1 MRIGVIS
8 DTHGFLDDQVFSL
21 FEGVDHI
28 LHAGDIGGGA
38 KRRVSA
44 YDLLAQ
50 LRKIAPLTAVSGNV
64 DGFEESGIRSLIRKR
79 FGGKAFL
86 LIHQFFEK
94 GKIREDII
102 AYLRRHPVDVV
113 VFGHSHQPLISSHQ
127 GSILFNPGSAGRKRF
142 KLPRAVG
149 IIEIRESKL
158 FPRIIYME

>member
-1 MRIGVIS
+1 MRIGAIS
-8 DTHGFLDDQVFSL
+8 DTHGFLDSQVFSI

-44 YDLLAQ
+44 YDLLTQ
-50 LRKIAPLTAVSGNV
+50 LRKIAPVTAVSGNV
-64 DGFEESGIRSLIRKR
+64 DGFEKSGIRR
-79 FGGKAFL
+79 FTRRRLGGKEFL
-86 LIHQFFEK
+86 LVHQ
-94 GKIREDII
+94 
-102 AYLRRHPVDVV
+102 AYERGRLSEEMSSYLQKHPVDVV
-113 VFGHSHQPLISSHQ
+113 VFGHSHQPYI
-127 GSILFNPGSAGRKRF
+127 GSLQDTLLFNPGSAGKKRF

>member
-1 MRIGVIS
+1 MRIGVLA

-38 KRRVSA
+38 KRCVSA

-50 LRKIAPLTAVSGNV
+50 LRKIAPVTAVSGNV
-64 DGFEESGIRSLIRKR
+64 DGFEESGIRSLIRMK
-79 FGGKAFL
+79 FEGKAFL
-86 LIHQFFEK
+86 LVHQFFEK
-94 GKIREDII
+94 GKLREDIT

-127 GSILFNPGSAGRKRF
+127 GTLLFNPGSAGKKRF

-158 FPRIIYME
+158 FPGIIYME